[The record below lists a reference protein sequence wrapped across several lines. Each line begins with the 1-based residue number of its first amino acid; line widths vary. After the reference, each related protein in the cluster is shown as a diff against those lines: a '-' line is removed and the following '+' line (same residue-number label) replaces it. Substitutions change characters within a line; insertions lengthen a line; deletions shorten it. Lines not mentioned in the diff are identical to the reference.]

1 MRQNGTNEYDPL
13 SHQMVSLDSTYLLF
27 GYGRHAWCV
36 LALFR
41 ISVIEA
47 YSRTIILSSPGR
59 FFAVNEIKAMVAH
72 ILLNYD
78 IKLPG
83 DAKVVP
89 PGRWFAGNRIPD
101 PKAEMM
107 FRKRKVA

>member
-1 MRQNGTNEYDPL
+1 MAHVR
-13 SHQMVSLDSTYLLF
+13 
-27 GYGRHAWCV
+27 
-36 LALFR
+36 
-41 ISVIEA
+41 
-47 YSRTIILSSPGR
+47 SPGR
-59 FFAVNEIKAMVAH
+59 FFAVNEIKAMAAH

-89 PGRWFAGNRIPD
+89 LGRWFAGNRIPD

-107 FRKRKVA
+107 FRKRRVD